1 MDAFFA
7 SVEVLDN
14 PSLRGKPVI
23 VGGNLRRGVVS
34 AASYEARRYGVHSAQ
49 PVAEALRRCPHAVLL
64 PGRIHRYR
72 EVSDTIF
79 DILHRYTPLVECLSI
94 DEAFLDVTGSGRLFG
109 DPLSIAQKIK
119 NDIIQETGLS
129 ASAGIGSSK
138 FIAKTASAHQ
148 KPDGLTAVP
157 QGCETAFLGPLPIQ
171 KLWGA
176 GPAMQRKL
184 GLLGIRTIGD
194 IACMPLNVLIK
205 YAGRAALQLHER
217 ARGIDDQPVTA
228 GHTIQSIGHEETFMH
243 DLTGI
248 DQARTELLALSM
260 KTAAR
265 MRKHGMSGKTVT
277 LKATYSD
284 FRKISRSHT
293 ATACFSDNSSIY
305 KTCCRLLAKTDI
317 EHTPVRLLGVSISNL
332 HREGSQ
338 RQVWSYC
345 QMLCLGA

>member
-1 MDAFFA
+1 
-7 SVEVLDN
+7 
-14 PSLRGKPVI
+14 
-23 VGGNLRRGVVS
+23 
-34 AASYEARRYGVHSAQ
+34 
-49 PVAEALRRCPHAVLL
+49 
-64 PGRIHRYR
+64 
-72 EVSDTIF
+72 
-79 DILHRYTPLVECLSI
+79 
-94 DEAFLDVTGSGRLFG
+94 
-109 DPLSIAQKIK
+109 
-119 NDIIQETGLS
+119 
-129 ASAGIGSSK
+129 
-138 FIAKTASAHQ
+138 
-148 KPDGLTAVP
+148 
-157 QGCETAFLGPLPIQ
+157 
-171 KLWGA
+171 
-176 GPAMQRKL
+176 
-184 GLLGIRTIGD
+184 
-194 IACMPLNVLIK
+194 MPLNVLIK

-332 HREGSQ
+332 RREGSQ
-338 RQVWSYC
+338 RQVCLFDDYKQLTATSLSKAIDDIHAKFGC
-345 QMLCLGA
+345 DMLLPARLYSRTRYNDASV